1 MIGCIVLA
9 CELSILMALSAEYG
23 NGGNLAGA
31 SAGIAFIFIFSA
43 SYALFFNSTTYIV
56 SAEVLP
62 QHLRSYGMGVA
73 FASQGVTS
81 LWLGQITPIAFAA
94 ITWSFYAVFIG
105 FMLVSAAVIRFGMP
119 ETYNMTLEEVAERF
133 GDKVVAGNLQD
144 IMIQSEK
151 GGVGHEHVEDESILR
166 G

>member
-1 MIGCIVLA
+1 
-9 CELSILMALSAEYG
+9 MALSAKYG
-23 NGGNLAGA
+23 HGGNLAGA

-56 SAEVLP
+56 AAEVLP

-73 FASQGVTS
+73 FACQGISS

-94 ITWSFYAVFIG
+94 ITWRFYAVFIG
-105 FMLVSAAVIRFGMP
+105 FMMLSAVVIQFWMP

-133 GDKVVAGNLQD
+133 GDKVVAGKMED
-144 IMIQSEK
+144 IMMGAEK
-151 GGVGHEHVEDESILR
+151 GVREEQVEEVR

>member
-1 MIGCIVLA
+1 
-9 CELSILMALSAEYG
+9 
-23 NGGNLAGA
+23 
-31 SAGIAFIFIFSA
+31 
-43 SYALFFNSTTYIV
+43 
-56 SAEVLP
+56 
-62 QHLRSYGMGVA
+62 
-73 FASQGVTS
+73 
-81 LWLGQITPIAFAA
+81 
-94 ITWSFYAVFIG
+94 VFIG

-151 GGVGHEHVEDESILR
+151 GGVGHEHVEDENILR